1 MSVPFISQQSRWRI
15 EQMMDAN
22 TEVDDINHIKS

>member
-1 MSVPFISQQSRWRI
+1 MSVPFISKQSRWRI

-22 TEVDDINHIKS
+22 TEVDDINHIES